1 VKATFLQQCQ
11 VDGLTSVT
19 LEHTDSGFQ
28 LQITQGPEGFVLH
41 SSQGVIFE
49 RYSDL
54 AWEVR
59 PEREYD
65 ETAIQ
70 QNDTQG

>member
-1 VKATFLQQCQ
+1 MKATFLQQCQ

-19 LEHTDSGFQ
+19 LEHTNSGFQ
-28 LQITQGPEGFVLH
+28 LQITPGPEGFVLH

-65 ETAIQ
+65 ETAIDKD
-70 QNDTQG
+70 NS